1 MGQDLGGLLSDREGG
16 RTNAGFDRQGVGL
29 SGFTFGGVGDVGSG
43 TADGFVEVGT
53 NGFPANSWRSLGG
66 QGDSGG
72 GDDLG
77 GGFAADIEEAALG
90 EENDGADQC

>member
-1 MGQDLGGLLSDREGG
+1 MSDREGG

-53 NGFPANSWRSLGG
+53 NGFWFFGG
-66 QGDSGG
+66 EGNFGG
-72 GDDLG
+72 SEYDG
-77 GGFAADIEEAALG
+77 GGFAADVEEAILG